1 MSTADTIYN
10 QLRAAI
16 IDGTFSSGDP
26 IRQDHIARDYGVS
39 KIPVREALVQLE
51 ADGFV
56 EMFSGRGAFV
66 TQPSSS
72 EAEEI
77 YLMRISLE
85 PILLE
90 RAIPAT
96 GMPHWLRIGGILDA
110 LEAEELPFH
119 QWHTLDSEFHAA
131 LYQQAKLPTMK
142 KLVANLHS
150 NLARYYRIYE
160 TFGGGFRDTG
170 EKEHRIILEA
180 CKAKD
185 METAVNA
192 LKQHLARASKRL
204 VETLILNEESDK
216 EG

>member
-1 MSTADTIYN
+1 
-10 QLRAAI
+10 
-16 IDGTFSSGDP
+16 
-26 IRQDHIARDYGVS
+26 
-39 KIPVREALVQLE
+39 
-51 ADGFV
+51 
-56 EMFSGRGAFV
+56 V

-110 LEAEELPFH
+110 LEAEELHFH
-119 QWHTLDSEFHAA
+119 EWHALDSEFHSA
-131 LYQQAKLPTMK
+131 LYQQARLPTMK
-142 KLVANLHS
+142 RLAANLHS

-160 TFGGGFRDTG
+160 TFGGGFRDVG
-170 EKEHRIILEA
+170 EREHRVILEA

-185 METAVNA
+185 MEAAVDT
-192 LKQHLARASKRL
+192 LKQHLARASNQL
-204 VETLILNEESDK
+204 VEALRLTEESEK
-216 EG
+216 SG